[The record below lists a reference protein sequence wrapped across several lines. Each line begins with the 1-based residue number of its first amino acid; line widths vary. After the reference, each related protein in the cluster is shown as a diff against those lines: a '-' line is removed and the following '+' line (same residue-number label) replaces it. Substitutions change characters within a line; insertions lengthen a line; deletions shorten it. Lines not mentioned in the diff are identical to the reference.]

1 MLVPEEKISV
11 VVLTDEDLKYAY
23 NYYYRKA
30 TNEVKKFNEKKRYQN
45 ISYEKDQILYYSG
58 RILPNE
64 EVNSVLPLAGVM
76 KDLSNLTFCVP
87 IIDKHS
93 PIAYSIMNEVHWHDD
108 IAMHAGVEILLR
120 RSIQYAYIIEG
131 RDIAKRIKHSCER
144 CRYIYKR
151 TIEVVMGPVSTHNLN
166 IASPFYISQVDIA
179 GPFTAYSSHNKRASI
194 KIYFCV
200 FCCSTTT
207 AVSIKVLE
215 DYTTTAFIQA
225 FIRFSCDRGYPK
237 MLFVDEG
244 SQLVKGCQ
252 TIGFSFRDAKH
263 KLNIEANVE
272 FESCPVGGHNM
283 HGRVERR
290 IRHIKESIEK
300 SMQNERLSII
310 QWETVAS

>member
-1 MLVPEEKISV
+1 M
-11 VVLTDEDLKYAY
+11 
-23 NYYYRKA
+23 
-30 TNEVKKFNEKKRYQN
+30 
-45 ISYEKDQILYYSG
+45 
-58 RILPNE
+58 
-64 EVNSVLPLAGVM
+64 NSVLPLAGVM

-144 CRYIYKR
+144 WRYIYKR

-200 FCCSTTT
+200 CLLFHNHCS
-207 AVSIKVLE
+207 
-215 DYTTTAFIQA
+215 
-225 FIRFSCDRGYPK
+225 
-237 MLFVDEG
+237 
-244 SQLVKGCQ
+244 
-252 TIGFSFRDAKH
+252 
-263 KLNIEANVE
+263 LN
-272 FESCPVGGHNM
+272 
-283 HGRVERR
+283 
-290 IRHIKESIEK
+290 
-300 SMQNERLSII
+300 
-310 QWETVAS
+310 